1 MQVINDVREWRL
13 YKCVMVNLAYS
24 LVLFESSGCRY
35 ILT

>member
-1 MQVINDVREWRL
+1 
-13 YKCVMVNLAYS
+13 MVNLAYS